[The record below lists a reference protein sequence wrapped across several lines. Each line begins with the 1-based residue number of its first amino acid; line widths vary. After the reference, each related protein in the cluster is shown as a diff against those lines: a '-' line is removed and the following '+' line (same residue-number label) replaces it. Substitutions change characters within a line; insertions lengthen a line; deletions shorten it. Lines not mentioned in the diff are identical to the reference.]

1 MGLPAA
7 SQRPRAASA
16 ALTDAMSTAAI
27 AMLTISLTAADW
39 LSLLTHFMSLS
50 LLAVGGAITV
60 APDMHRY
67 LVDEAHWLS
76 DAQFTSS
83 IALAQAAPGPNVLF
97 IALMGWNIGLNAA
110 GGIALGP
117 QAWGMA
123 LMGMA
128 ITMTGILLPSTTLTF
143 MAARWGHRN
152 RELRAVR
159 AFKQGMAPIVIALLV
174 STGWILASAHGNPK
188 TDWPLW
194 LLTAITALLV
204 WRTKVHLLW
213 LLGAGAVLG
222 GMGFV

>member
-1 MGLPAA
+1 MTSDVSDVAHAA
-7 SQRPRAASA
+7 I
-16 ALTDAMSTAAI
+16 TDAIATAVTTAMSISMTA
-27 AMLTISLTAADW
+27 TDW
-39 LSLLTHFMSLS
+39 LSLLTHFISLS

-67 LVDEAHWLS
+67 LVDEAHWLN

-97 IALMGWNIGLNAA
+97 VALMGWNIGLNAA
-110 GGIALGP
+110 GGMAAGP

-128 ITMTGILLPSTTLTF
+128 IAMTGILLPSTLLTF

-159 AFKQGMAPIVIALLV
+159 AFKQGMAPIVIGLLV
-174 STGWILASAHGNPK
+174 STGWILASAYGNPK

-194 LLTAITALLV
+194 LLTAITTLLV
-204 WRTKVHLLW
+204 WRTRIHLLW

-222 GMGFV
+222 GMGWV